1 MYRWLQGFL
10 FGLEPER
17 AHHLTLHVSQIL
29 LRIPGMNHLWALLWP
44 KVSDHWAGMGLKWEN
59 RLGLAAGF
67 DKDARYLEVWKA
79 LGFGFVEVGTL
90 TPRPQPGNPQPRLFR
105 LVRHKALLNRL
116 GFNNGG
122 VEAAVPR
129 LRQRPKGLVVGA
141 NIGKNKDTPNGEAV
155 KDYVTCVEVL
165 HPWVDYFTINL
176 SSPNT
181 PGLRDLQEA
190 GFLDKLLEAIAGLA
204 CQKNLR
210 RPVWVK
216 LAPDL
221 APDDW
226 QSLWPVFAKHQID
239 GLVLTNTTVDRSL
252 LGAQAAEAET
262 LGAGGLSGAPLAAKS
277 EAMLKAMKTYGTTD
291 GFCPSLISVGG
302 VMSGGDAA
310 RRLES
315 GAHLVQVYTG
325 LVYRGPALVGEC
337 VRAMRS

>member
-1 MYRWLQGFL
+1 
-10 FGLEPER
+10 
-17 AHHLTLHVSQIL
+17 
-29 LRIPGMNHLWALLWP
+29 
-44 KVSDHWAGMGLKWEN
+44 
-59 RLGLAAGF
+59 
-67 DKDARYLEVWKA
+67 
-79 LGFGFVEVGTL
+79 
-90 TPRPQPGNPQPRLFR
+90 
-105 LVRHKALLNRL
+105 
-116 GFNNGG
+116 
-122 VEAAVPR
+122 
-129 LRQRPKGLVVGA
+129 
-141 NIGKNKDTPNGEAV
+141 
-155 KDYVTCVEVL
+155 
-165 HPWVDYFTINL
+165 
-176 SSPNT
+176 
-181 PGLRDLQEA
+181 
-190 GFLDKLLEAIAGLA
+190 LEAIAGLD
-204 CQKNLR
+204 CQKNVR

-291 GFCPSLISVGG
+291 GFCPALISVGG
-302 VMSGGDAA
+302 VMRGGDAA